1 MGKTYYL
8 DLKTVIEI
16 LEGQSGVLQRELPKE
31 VSTLNEVCLCVIDV
45 TKGAITRCLLITKSG
60 QQFDGYGLLPSLSTV
75 ENWDVTL
82 TPDQRATSRV
92 STSPSLP
99 SVSVS
104 GQLEQ
109 QREATL
115 PPPSE
120 EHLVP
125 FLVVPIGT
133 VQLAHLTHK
142 ERILVKSVLS
152 QINGVRS
159 VAEIRARLPLS
170 RAVINQ
176 ILDFLTRQSI
186 IRFQS

>member
-8 DLKTVIEI
+8 DLKTVIET
-16 LEGQSGVLQRELPKE
+16 LEGQSGVLQRELSKE
-31 VSTLNEVCLCVIDV
+31 ESTLNELCLCVIDV
-45 TKGAITRCLLITKSG
+45 TKGTITRCLFVTKSG
-60 QQFDGYGLLPSLSTV
+60 QQFDGYELLPSLSII

-82 TPDQRATSRV
+82 TPDQRTASIV

-104 GQLEQ
+104 RQSEVQ
-109 QREATL
+109 PDTTTS
-115 PPPSE
+115 PPSE
-120 EHLVP
+120 EHLIP
-125 FLVVPIGT
+125 SLVGQVSAE
-133 VQLAHLTHK
+133 QLARLSHK

-170 RAVINQ
+170 RAVVNQ

-186 IRFQS
+186 IRFH